1 MRKTDDGFCCS
12 FNAIN
17 LADSFA
23 KVIYI
28 FRLRHNWENFII
40 LLWQDENSTGDDF
53 ANPYAYC
60 DANTGSGSG
69 NSYDSGYESNP
80 AEEPD
85 GSGDG
90 ADTGDGAESGF
101 GSGSNF
107 YCQGMSSSGSE
118 TPDSNTGDEN
128 GDLSFSG
135 LLAG

>member
-28 FRLRHNWENFII
+28 FRLRHNCENFII

-53 ANPYAYC
+53 TNPYAYC
-60 DANTGSGSG
+60 NANTGSGSG
-69 NSYDSGYESNP
+69 NSYDSGSESNP

-90 ADTGDGAESGF
+90 ADTGDEA

-107 YCQGMSSSGSE
+107 YCQGMSSGGSE